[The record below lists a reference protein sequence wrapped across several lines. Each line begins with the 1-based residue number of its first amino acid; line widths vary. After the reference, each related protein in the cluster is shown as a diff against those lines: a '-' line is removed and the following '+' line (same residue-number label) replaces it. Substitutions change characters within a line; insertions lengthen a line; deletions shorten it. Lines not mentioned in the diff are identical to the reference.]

1 MRVLHEV
8 GRAMASQKTKN
19 DWNDESTSEI
29 SVTLLPLSTEQTP
42 SVLEMVQ
49 GPGAPRNY
57 ELYRS
62 EMVIGRAIDADVPI
76 NSTDL
81 SRRHVLLRRT
91 PSGQFSAQDLE
102 SRNGVYVNGVKIHSA
117 VLHDGDSVQLG
128 SILFVFHEGRATS

>member
-1 MRVLHEV
+1 MWV
-8 GRAMASQKTKN
+8 ASQKTKN

-49 GPGAPRNY
+49 GPGAPRKY
-57 ELYRS
+57 ELFRA
-62 EMVIGRAIDADVPI
+62 EMVVGRAIDADFPI

-81 SRRHVLLRRT
+81 SRRHVILKRAS
-91 PSGQFSAQDLE
+91 SGQFTVQDLE
-102 SRNGVYVNGVKIHSA
+102 SRNGVFLNGVKVHSA
-117 VLHDGDSVQLG
+117 ILHDGDSVQMG

>member
-1 MRVLHEV
+1 MSSH
-8 GRAMASQKTKN
+8 KTKN

-49 GPGAPRNY
+49 GPGSPRNY
-57 ELYRS
+57 ELYRV

-81 SRRHVLLRRT
+81 SRRHVLIKRA
-91 PSGQFSAQDLE
+91 PSGQHQIQDLE
-102 SRNGVYVNGVKIHSA
+102 SRNGVFVNGVKVHAAI
-117 VLHDGDSVQLG
+117 LHDGDSVQMG
-128 SILFVFHEGRATS
+128 SILFVYHEGRATS

>member
-1 MRVLHEV
+1 MS
-8 GRAMASQKTKN
+8 SQKTKN

-42 SVLEMVQ
+42 SILEMVQ

-57 ELYRS
+57 ELHRTEYVVGRS
-62 EMVIGRAIDADVPI
+62 IECDLPI

-81 SRRHVLLRRT
+81 SRKHVALRRM
-91 PSGQFSAQDLE
+91 PSGQFNLVDLE

-117 VLHDGDSVQLG
+117 VLHDGDSVQMG
-128 SILFVFHEGRATS
+128 SILFVFHEGRASS